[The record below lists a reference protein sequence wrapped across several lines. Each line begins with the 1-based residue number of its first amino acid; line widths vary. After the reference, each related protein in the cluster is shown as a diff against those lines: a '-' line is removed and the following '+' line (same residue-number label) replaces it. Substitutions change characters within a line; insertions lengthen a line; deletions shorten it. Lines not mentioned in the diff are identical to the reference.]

1 MMNIDNGIQVEIVI
15 NKHYEFFD
23 HFEDYQ
29 EKSCIRMCRYL
40 ATKL

>member
-1 MMNIDNGIQVEIVI
+1 MNIDYGIRVEIVI
-15 NKHYEFFD
+15 NIHFEFFD

-29 EKSCIRMCRYL
+29 RNRIRMCRYL